1 MALLLILGATGYA
14 WLINTQSYSRLNYPN
29 PGAGEG
35 KALIPAESGYV
46 PFMESVSRFVTIIG
60 NL

>member
-1 MALLLILGATGYA
+1 MYLE
-14 WLINTQSYSRLNYPN
+14 W
-29 PGAGEG
+29 AGEG